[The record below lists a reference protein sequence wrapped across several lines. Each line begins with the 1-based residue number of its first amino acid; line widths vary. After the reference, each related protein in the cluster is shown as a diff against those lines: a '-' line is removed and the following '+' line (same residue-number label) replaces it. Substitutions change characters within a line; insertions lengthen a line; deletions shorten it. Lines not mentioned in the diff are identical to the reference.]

1 MTAKPI
7 DYFAPSTNLEEA
19 IIRRIMGDCRKAFI
33 AEDIKQDGLDS
44 IPPESMA
51 HGRRGKFS
59 RMVDGE
65 GWRSRSGEDLP
76 DLEEGEVEIA
86 RVALANSVHGEVT
99 SLRVR
104 RKGSVMLLRLVDEYQ
119 REFEVPFSEIAQ
131 PFTAGA
137 LIEWLAGCDPCPF
150 EPECELR
157 IASPFYEGLQQLLDD
172 HLKRALE

>member
-19 IIRRIMGDCRKAFI
+19 IIRRIKGNYRKEFI
-33 AEDIKQDGLDS
+33 TDTIKKDGLDS
-44 IPPESMA
+44 IPPQWTA
-51 HGRRGKFS
+51 HSLEEMFKEMLASRNPRMRG
-59 RMVDGE
+59 
-65 GWRSRSGEDLP
+65 GEDLP

-86 RVALANSVHGEVT
+86 RVSLANSVHGEVT